1 MAQGQYKYKLD
12 VDNNR
17 ALKGLA
23 DFAKASDK
31 ATQRIEKDI
40 KKQIKANTKLDQKL
54 IRQRAELAKARA
66 EYKKYTTTKKADAE
80 AAKVAAGEMERLNKK
95 INKTTRSLQLGKQQ
109 IRLYR
114 AELDKLNTA
123 TRKQNQGRTM
133 YRRPIGPAPAQ
144 RGFGGNTGFR
154 AAVGGA
160 VRQGGGGGGLIGSA
174 VAGGV
179 AGLAAGLVTKALQA
193 VEDLAR
199 ATAQYANDAAVAAAQ
214 TQKMQIA
221 LKGVTGAGFVDALAD
236 IRQVTKDYNVPLQDA
251 TKSFTRFAA
260 SAKASGVGAE
270 DITKSF
276 RGLIAANKA
285 LGGSQEQANGILLA
299 ATQVFGKGKV
309 SAEELRG
316 QIGERLPGAVALF
329 AESMGITTA
338 MLDKRLEEGTVSVED
353 FVNFT
358 KTLLSDFDEQAKDI
372 GNSSAEAGQ
381 RLANELDELKRNI
394 GNLLMPI
401 GAEFQKIFGEIVGY
415 INQAIRA
422 LNSFLGLGTEGAIAK
437 TRRELEAAQDKFNRL
452 NEETT
457 NEDGTKKTSNDP
469 RAQNRINQRRN
480 QAMVALQDME
490 RLSAELKKLEGRG
503 SGTIEQGTL
512 VTSEDLQKNRKGG
525 GTDTAGQIQRIT
537 ATDARRA
544 AEARAREVEK
554 FDKQR
559 FKLLE
564 QLRQNDAKI
573 AEAQLNGTQRAQLGI
588 LNTYQQQNRAVA
600 NEIAL
605 LDSAVTKAEAKLKAA
620 KGQLAAAAP
629 GSVDAARAAGLVERA
644 QIGLTG
650 AQDRRSQFGESASAL
665 RADNLSMAIAQSTQG
680 FKQRAE
686 AAKTEADAL
695 RLRNRLAMEGMSE
708 TEINRQLQLAEIEK
722 ERSDQL
728 SQIGPKTENAAD
740 LIRTI
745 NEGADN
751 AREAINNLTEAQ
763 LTSADALRNYVTT
776 SMDFLTNVRE
786 RIADIAQSIEQSIS
800 QSIMGVVT
808 GTMTAAEA
816 FHNFFKSVGE
826 AFLTMAAQMIAKLII
841 INLLKSALGGL
852 FGGGKMPSGV
862 QMGDGGGTVMSGVG
876 TKFGTFGP
884 NFGIPQYANGG
895 IVTKPTTALIGEGGM
910 NEAVV
915 PLPDGRSI
923 PVDFGKNAGAVTTN
937 ITVNV
942 DQGGNTSSETDGDS
956 ANKLALAIDG
966 AVKRVIMDERRV
978 GGLLYNG
985 RR

>member
-1 MAQGQYKYKLD
+1 VAQGQYKYQLD
-12 VDNNR
+12 VENR
-17 ALKGLA
+17 KALKGLA

-31 ATQRIEKDI
+31 ATQRVEKDI
-40 KKQIKANTKLDQKL
+40 KRQIKANTKLDQKL

-95 INKTTRSLQLGKQQ
+95 INNTTRSLQLGKQQ

-144 RGFGGNTGFR
+144 RGFAGNTGFR
-154 AAVGGA
+154 ASIGSAA
-160 VRQGGGGGGLIGSA
+160 RAGGGGGGLLGAAAVGGAAGVAAA
-174 VAGGV
+174 VAGR
-179 AGLAAGLVTKALQA
+179 AIQA
-193 VEDLAR
+193 IEDLAR

-270 DITKSF
+270 DITASF

-358 KTLLSDFDEQAKDI
+358 KTLLQDFDAEAKNI
-372 GNSSAEAGQ
+372 GQSSAEAGQ

-401 GAEFQKIFGEIVGY
+401 GAAFQDVFGEIVRV
-415 INQAIRA
+415 INMAIRA
-422 LNSFLGLGTEGAIAK
+422 LNNFLGLGTEGAIAK
-437 TRRELEAAQDKFNRL
+437 TERELESARQRYIAGRRRTGDEKVDKRRKIQQSQAKADMDRL
-452 NEETT
+452 KARLRELRGTGEGNIET
-457 NEDGTKKTSNDP
+457 
-469 RAQNRINQRRN
+469 
-480 QAMVALQDME
+480 
-490 RLSAELKKLEGRG
+490 
-503 SGTIEQGTL
+503 GTL
-512 VTSEDLQKNRKGG
+512 VTGEDLINNRKGAG
-525 GTDTAGQIQRIT
+525 KDTAGQLARIA

-544 AEARAREVEK
+544 AEARARENEK

-564 QLRQNDAKI
+564 QLRRNDAKI

-588 LNTYQQQNRAVA
+588 LNTYQEQNRAVA
-600 NEIAL
+600 NEIAS
-605 LDSAVTKAEAKLKAA
+605 LDIAVDKAEAKLKAA
-620 KGQLAAAAP
+620 QGQLAAAAP

-650 AQDRRSQFGESASAL
+650 AQDRRAQFGESAGAL

-680 FKQRAE
+680 FRQRAE
-686 AAKTEADAL
+686 AAKIEADAL
-695 RLRNRLAMEGMSE
+695 RMRNRLAMEGMSE

-722 ERSDQL
+722 ERSERL
-728 SQIGPKTENAAD
+728 RQIGPDTEGAAEMM
-740 LIRTI
+740 RQI

-763 LTSADALRNYVTT
+763 LQASDALNQYIAS
-776 SMDFLTNVRE
+776 SMDYLTDVRG
-786 RIADIAQSIEQSIS
+786 RISEIAQSIEQSIS
-800 QSIMGVVT
+800 QSIMGVVQ
-808 GTMTAAEA
+808 GTMTASEA
-816 FHNFFKSVGE
+816 FANFFKSVGQS
-826 AFLTMAAQMIAKLII
+826 FMQMAAQMIAKLIV
-841 INLLKSALGGL
+841 INLLKKALGGL
-852 FGGGKMPSGV
+852 FGGGAPDTPTDSFAGVPNDVLDSVIPS
-862 QMGDGGGTVMSGVG
+862 
-876 TKFGTFGP
+876 P
-884 NFGIPQYANGG
+884 YAKGG
-895 IVTKPTTALIGEGGM
+895 IVTKPTNAMIGEGGM

-923 PVDFGKNAGAVTTN
+923 PVDLGKNSGGGVTTN

-942 DQGGNTSSETDGDS
+942 DQGGNTSTETDGDQ
-956 ANKLALAIDG
+956 ANKLANAIDG

>member
-1 MAQGQYKYKLD
+1 MAQGQYTYKLD
-12 VDNNR
+12 VENSR
-17 ALKGLA
+17 ALKKLA
-23 DFAKASDK
+23 EFAKASDK
-31 ATQRIEKDI
+31 ATQRIEKDFRSQ
-40 KKQIKANTKLDQKL
+40 KKSQQQLGQELRQLKVKYQDAQNAAKGFGVQGKNNRDHIDS
-54 IRQRAELAKARA
+54 IRRLKKEIRETRDAYAKARQ
-66 EYKKYTTTKKADAE
+66 
-80 AAKVAAGEMERLNKK
+80 AAASFNAA
-95 INKTTRSLQLGKQQ
+95 QQ
-109 IRLYR
+109 RQRR
-114 AELDKLNTA
+114 AGMSG
-123 TRKQNQGRTM
+123 QYGS
-133 YRRPIGPAPAQ
+133 PIGPAPAM
-144 RGFGGNTGFR
+144 RGFRGNTGMR
-154 AAVGGA
+154 AAIGGGVA
-160 VRQGGGGGGLIGSA
+160 SGLAGGGGAGLLGSA
-174 VAGGV
+174 MAGGV
-179 AGLAAGLVTKALQA
+179 AGIAAAVVGRAIQA

-251 TKSFTRFAA
+251 TKSFTRFSA

-358 KTLLSDFDEQAKDI
+358 KTLLEDFDKQAKDI

-381 RLANELDELKRNI
+381 RLANELDELQRNI

-401 GAEFQKIFGEIVGY
+401 GAEFQKVFGEIVGY

-422 LNSFLGLGTEGAIAK
+422 LNNFLGLGTEGAIAK
-437 TRRELEAAQDKFNRL
+437 TRRELDAAQDRFNRL

-457 NEDGTKKTSNDP
+457 NEDGTVKTSKDT
-469 RAQNRINQRRN
+469 RVQNRINQRRN
-480 QAMVALQDME
+480 QAMVALGEME
-490 RLSAELKKLEGRG
+490 RLSAELKELEGRG

-512 VTSEDLQKNRKGG
+512 VTSEDLQNNRE
-525 GTDTAGQIQRIT
+525 GTGKDTAAQIRRLT

-564 QLRQNDAKI
+564 RLRRNDAKI
-573 AEAQLNGTQRAQLGI
+573 AEAQLSGTQRAQLGI
-588 LNTYQQQNRAVA
+588 LNTYQEQNRAVA
-600 NEIAL
+600 NEIAS
-605 LDSAVTKAEAKLKAA
+605 LDSAVTKAEAKLEAA
-620 KGQLAAAAP
+620 KAQLAAAAP
-629 GSVDAARAAGLVERA
+629 GSVDAARATGLVERA
-644 QIGLTG
+644 EIGLTG
-650 AQDRRSQFGESASAL
+650 AQARLGQFKESAGAL

-680 FKQRAE
+680 FRQRAE
-686 AAKTEADAL
+686 AAQKEAEAL
-695 RLRNRLAMEGMSE
+695 RMRNRLAMEGMSDA
-708 TEINRQLQLAEIEK
+708 EINRQLQLAEIEK
-722 ERSDQL
+722 ERTDRIAQA
-728 SQIGPKTENAAD
+728 QKENLPGLND
-740 LIRTI
+740 LMAKI
-745 NEGADN
+745 NEDAAN
-751 AREAINNLTEAQ
+751 AEAAINDLTEAQ
-763 LTSADALRNYVTT
+763 LQSSDALRNYVAT
-776 SMDFLTNVRE
+776 SMEFLTNVRE
-786 RIADIAQSIEQSIS
+786 RIAEIAQSIEQSIS
-800 QSIMGVVT
+800 QSIMGVVS
-808 GTMTAAEA
+808 GTMTASEA
-816 FHNFFKSVGE
+816 FANFFKSVGQS
-826 AFLTMAAQMIAKLII
+826 FMQLAAQMIAKLIV
-841 INLLKSALGGL
+841 INLLKKALGGL
-852 FGGGKMPSGV
+852 FGGGAKDTSGLNIDGIDQYVDPSIY
-862 QMGDGGGTVMSGVG
+862 TVEPFA
-876 TKFGTFGP
+876 K
-884 NFGIPQYANGG
+884 GG
-895 IVTKPTTALIGEGGM
+895 IVTKPTNAMIGEGGM

-915 PLPDGRSI
+915 PLPNGRSI
-923 PVDFGKNAGAVTTN
+923 PVDLGKNAGGGVTTN

-942 DQGGNTSSETDGDS
+942 DQGGNTSTETDGDQ
-956 ANKLALAIDG
+956 ANKLANAIDG

>member
-1 MAQGQYKYKLD
+1 VAQGQYTYRLD
-12 VDNNR
+12 VENAA
-17 ALKGLA
+17 ALRKLA
-23 DFAKASDK
+23 QFAKASDK

-40 KKQIKANTKLDQKL
+40 RSQKKTQQELGRELLNLKRKYAEAQNAAKNYGGTARTYNKSQVESLRKLKQS
-54 IRQRAELAKARA
+54 IRETRDEYAKARQSVQRFN
-66 EYKKYTTTKKADAE
+66 
-80 AAKVAAGEMERLNKK
+80 AA
-95 INKTTRSLQLGKQQ
+95 Q
-109 IRLYR
+109 
-114 AELDKLNTA
+114 
-123 TRKQNQGRTM
+123 QNQ
-133 YRRPIGPAPAQ
+133 RRAGMSGQYGGPIGPAPAM
-144 RGFGGNTGFR
+144 RGFRGNTGTR
-154 AAVGGA
+154 AAIGGGFA
-160 VRQGGGGGGLIGSA
+160 SGLAGGGGAGLMGSA

-179 AGLAAGLVTKALQA
+179 AGVAAAVAGRAIQA

-270 DITKSF
+270 DITASF

-338 MLDKRLEEGTVSVED
+338 ELDKRLEQGTVSVED

-358 KTLLSDFDEQAKDI
+358 KTLLQDFDAEAQKI
-372 GNSSAEAGQ
+372 GQSSAEAGQ

-401 GAEFQKIFGEIVGY
+401 GAAFQDVFGEIIKV
-415 INQAIRA
+415 INGAIRA
-422 LNSFLGLGTEGAIAK
+422 LNNFLGLGTEGAIAK
-437 TRRELEAAQDKFNRL
+437 TERELEDARQRYIANRGGGEGKGAFRRRTAASQAKGDIARL
-452 NEETT
+452 T
-457 NEDGTKKTSNDP
+457 
-469 RAQNRINQRRN
+469 
-480 QAMVALQDME
+480 E
-490 RLSAELKKLEGRG
+490 RLRELRGTGEGN
-503 SGTIEQGTL
+503 IETGTL
-512 VTSEDLQKNRKGG
+512 VTGEDLINNRKGKG
-525 GTDTAGQIQRIT
+525 KDTAGQIARIA

-544 AEARAREVEK
+544 AEARARENEK

-564 QLRQNDAKI
+564 QLRRNDAKI

-588 LNTYQQQNRAVA
+588 LNTYQEQNRAVA
-600 NEIAL
+600 NEIAS
-605 LDSAVTKAEAKLKAA
+605 LDIAVNKAEAKLKAA
-620 KGQLAAAAP
+620 QGQLAAAAP

-650 AQDRRSQFGESASAL
+650 AQDRRAQFGESAGAL

-680 FKQRAE
+680 FRQRAE
-686 AAKTEADAL
+686 AAQKEAEAL
-695 RLRNRLAMEGMSE
+695 RMRNRLAMEGMSDA
-708 TEINRQLQLAEIEK
+708 EINRQIQLAEIEK
-722 ERSDQL
+722 ERTDRIAQA
-728 SQIGPKTENAAD
+728 QKENLPGLNALMAK
-740 LIRTI
+740 I
-745 NEGADN
+745 NEDA
-751 AREAINNLTEAQ
+751 ASAEAAINDLTEAQ
-763 LTSADALRNYVTT
+763 LQSSDALRNYVAT
-776 SMDFLTNVRE
+776 SMEFLTNVRE
-786 RIADIAQSIEQSIS
+786 RIAEIAQSIEQSIS
-800 QSIMGVVT
+800 QSIMGVVS
-808 GTMTAAEA
+808 GTMTASEA
-816 FHNFFKSVGE
+816 FANFFKSVGQSFME
-826 AFLTMAAQMIAKLII
+826 LAAQMIAKLIV
-841 INLLKSALGGL
+841 INLLKKALGGL
-852 FGGGKMPSGV
+852 FGGGAKDTSGLNIDGIDQYVDPSIY
-862 QMGDGGGTVMSGVG
+862 TVEPFA
-876 TKFGTFGP
+876 K
-884 NFGIPQYANGG
+884 GG
-895 IVTKPTTALIGEGGM
+895 IVTKPTNAMIGEGGM

-915 PLPDGRSI
+915 PLPNGRSI
-923 PVDFGKNAGAVTTN
+923 PVDLGKNAGGGVTTN

-942 DQGGNTSSETDGDS
+942 DQGGNTSTETDGDQ
-956 ANKLALAIDG
+956 ANKLANAIDG

>member
-1 MAQGQYKYKLD
+1 MAQGQYTYRLD
-12 VDNNR
+12 VENAA
-17 ALKGLA
+17 ALRKLA
-23 DFAKASDK
+23 QFAKASDK

-40 KKQIKANTKLDQKL
+40 RSQKKTQQELGRELLNLKRKYAEAQNAAKNYGGTARTYNKSQVESLRKLKES
-54 IRQRAELAKARA
+54 IRETRDEYAKARQSVQRFN
-66 EYKKYTTTKKADAE
+66 
-80 AAKVAAGEMERLNKK
+80 AA
-95 INKTTRSLQLGKQQ
+95 Q
-109 IRLYR
+109 
-114 AELDKLNTA
+114 
-123 TRKQNQGRTM
+123 QNQRRAGM
-133 YRRPIGPAPAQ
+133 SGQYGRPIGPAAPM
-144 RGFGGNTGFR
+144 RGFRGNTGMR
-154 AAVGGA
+154 AAIGGGFASGLAGGA
-160 VRQGGGGGGLIGSA
+160 GGGLMGSA

-179 AGLAAGLVTKALQA
+179 AGVAAAVAGRAIQA
-193 VEDLAR
+193 IEDLAR

-270 DITKSF
+270 DITASF

-338 MLDKRLEEGTVSVED
+338 ELDKRLEQGTVSVED

-358 KTLLSDFDEQAKDI
+358 KTLLQDFDAEAQKI
-372 GNSSAEAGQ
+372 GQSSAEAGQ

-401 GAEFQKIFGEIVGY
+401 GAAFQDVFGEIIRV
-415 INQAIRA
+415 INGAIRA
-422 LNSFLGLGTEGAIAK
+422 LNNFLGLGTEGAIAK
-437 TRRELEAAQDKFNRL
+437 TERELEDARQRYIAGRRRTGDEKVDKRRRTQQSQAKADMDRL
-452 NEETT
+452 KARLRELRGTGEGNIET
-457 NEDGTKKTSNDP
+457 
-469 RAQNRINQRRN
+469 
-480 QAMVALQDME
+480 
-490 RLSAELKKLEGRG
+490 
-503 SGTIEQGTL
+503 GTL
-512 VTSEDLQKNRKGG
+512 VTSQDLINNRKGAG
-525 GTDTAGQIQRIT
+525 KDTAAQLARIG

-544 AEARAREVEK
+544 AEARARENEK

-564 QLRQNDAKI
+564 QLRRNDAKI
-573 AEAQLNGTQRAQLGI
+573 AEAQLSGTQRAQLGI
-588 LNTYQQQNRAVA
+588 LNTYQEQNRAVA
-600 NEIAL
+600 NEIAS
-605 LDSAVTKAEAKLKAA
+605 LDIAVDKAEAKLKAA
-620 KGQLAAAAP
+620 QDQLAAAAP

-650 AQDRRSQFGESASAL
+650 AQDRRAQFGESAGDL
-665 RADNLSMAIAQSTQG
+665 RGDNLSMAIAQSTQG
-680 FKQRAE
+680 FRDRAE
-686 AAKTEADAL
+686 AAKTEASAL
-695 RLRNRLAMEGMSE
+695 RMRNRLAMEGLSDE
-708 TEINRQLQLAEIEK
+708 EINRQVQLAEIEK
-722 ERSDQL
+722 ERTDRIAQAQKENLPGLNQL
-728 SQIGPKTENAAD
+728 MAQ
-740 LIRTI
+740 I
-745 NEGADN
+745 NEDAAN
-751 AREAINNLTEAQ
+751 AEAAINDLTQAQ
-763 LTSADALRNYVTT
+763 LDSSDALRNYVAT
-776 SMDFLTNVRE
+776 SMEFLTNVRE
-786 RIADIAQSIEQSIS
+786 RIAEIASSIEQSIS
-800 QSIMGVVT
+800 QSIMGVVN

-816 FHNFFKSVGE
+816 FHNFFKSVGQ
-826 AFLTMAAQMIAKLII
+826 AFLQMAAQMIAKLII
-841 INLLKSALGGL
+841 INLLKTALGSM
-852 FGGGKMPSGV
+852 FGGGPMPSGV
-862 QMGDGGGTVMSGVG
+862 QMGDGGGTVMSGLG
-876 TKFGTFGP
+876 TKFGTLGP
-884 NFGIPQYANGG
+884 NFGIPQLATGG

-915 PLPDGRSI
+915 PLPNGRSI
-923 PVDFGKNAGAVTTN
+923 PVDFGKNAGGGVTTN

-942 DQGGNTSSETDGDS
+942 DQGGNATTETDADGAS
-956 ANKLALAIDG
+956 KLANAIDG

>member
-1 MAQGQYKYKLD
+1 MAQGQYKYQLD
-12 VDNNR
+12 VENR
-17 ALKGLA
+17 KALKGLA

-31 ATQRIEKDI
+31 ATQRVEKDI
-40 KKQIKANTKLDQKL
+40 KRQIKANTKLDQKL

-95 INKTTRSLQLGKQQ
+95 INNTTRSLQLGKQQ

-144 RGFGGNTGFR
+144 RGFAGNTGFR
-154 AAVGGA
+154 ASIGSAA
-160 VRQGGGGGGLIGSA
+160 RAGGGGGGLLGAAAIGGAAGVAAA
-174 VAGGV
+174 VAGR
-179 AGLAAGLVTKALQA
+179 AIQA
-193 VEDLAR
+193 IEDLAR

-270 DITKSF
+270 DITASF

-338 MLDKRLEEGTVSVED
+338 ELDKRLEQGTVSVED

-358 KTLLSDFDEQAKDI
+358 KTLLQDFDAEAQKI
-372 GNSSAEAGQ
+372 GQSSAEAGQ

-401 GAEFQKIFGEIVGY
+401 GAAFQDVFGEIIKV
-415 INQAIRA
+415 INGAIRA
-422 LNSFLGLGTEGAIAK
+422 LNNFLGLGTEGAIAK
-437 TRRELEAAQDKFNRL
+437 TERELEDARQRYIANRGGGDDKGSFRRRTAASQAKGDIARL
-452 NEETT
+452 TARLRELRGTGEGNIET
-457 NEDGTKKTSNDP
+457 
-469 RAQNRINQRRN
+469 
-480 QAMVALQDME
+480 
-490 RLSAELKKLEGRG
+490 
-503 SGTIEQGTL
+503 GTL
-512 VTSEDLQKNRKGG
+512 VTSQDLINNRKGAG
-525 GTDTAGQIQRIT
+525 KDTAAQLARIA

-544 AEARAREVEK
+544 AEARARENEK
-554 FDKQR
+554 YDKQR

-564 QLRQNDAKI
+564 QLRRNDAKI
-573 AEAQLNGTQRAQLGI
+573 AEAQLSGTQRAQLGI
-588 LNTYQQQNRAVA
+588 LNTYQEQNRAVA
-600 NEIAL
+600 NEIAS
-605 LDSAVTKAEAKLKAA
+605 LDIAVNKAEAKLKAA
-620 KGQLAAAAP
+620 QGQLAAAAP

-650 AQDRRSQFGESASAL
+650 AQERRAQFGESAGDL

-680 FKQRAE
+680 FRDRAE

-695 RLRNRLAMEGMSE
+695 RMRNRLAMEGMSE

-722 ERSDQL
+722 ERSERL
-728 SQIGPKTENAAD
+728 RQIGPDTEGAAEMM
-740 LIRTI
+740 RQI

-763 LTSADALRNYVTT
+763 LQASDALNQYIAS
-776 SMDFLTNVRE
+776 SMDYLTDVRG
-786 RIADIAQSIEQSIS
+786 RISEIAQSIEQSIS
-800 QSIMGVVT
+800 QSIMGVVQ
-808 GTMTAAEA
+808 GTMTASEA
-816 FHNFFKSVGE
+816 FANFFKSVGQS
-826 AFLTMAAQMIAKLII
+826 FMQMAAQMIAKLIV
-841 INLLKSALGGL
+841 INLLKKALGGL
-852 FGGGKMPSGV
+852 FGGGAPDTPTDTFAGVPNDVLDSVIPS
-862 QMGDGGGTVMSGVG
+862 
-876 TKFGTFGP
+876 P
-884 NFGIPQYANGG
+884 YAKGG
-895 IVTKPTTALIGEGGM
+895 IVTKPTNAMIGEGGM

-923 PVDFGKNAGAVTTN
+923 PVDLGKNSGGGVTTN

-942 DQGGNTSSETDGDS
+942 DQGGNTSTETDGDQ
-956 ANKLALAIDG
+956 ANKLANAIDG

>member
-1 MAQGQYKYKLD
+1 MAQGQYKYQLD
-12 VDNNR
+12 VENR
-17 ALKGLA
+17 KALKGLA

-31 ATQRIEKDI
+31 ATQRVEKDI
-40 KKQIKANTKLDQKL
+40 KRQIKANTKLDQKL

-95 INKTTRSLQLGKQQ
+95 INNTTRSLQLGKQQ

-144 RGFGGNTGFR
+144 RGFAGNTGFR
-154 AAVGGA
+154 ASIGSAA
-160 VRQGGGGGGLIGSA
+160 RAGGGGGGLLGAAAVGGAAGVAAA
-174 VAGGV
+174 VAGR
-179 AGLAAGLVTKALQA
+179 AIQA
-193 VEDLAR
+193 IEDLAR

-270 DITKSF
+270 DITASF

-338 MLDKRLEEGTVSVED
+338 ELDKRLEQGTVSVED

-358 KTLLSDFDEQAKDI
+358 KTLLQDFDAEAKNI
-372 GNSSAEAGQ
+372 GQSSAEAGQ

-401 GAEFQKIFGEIVGY
+401 GAAFQNVFGEIVRV
-415 INQAIRA
+415 INGAIRA
-422 LNSFLGLGTEGAIAK
+422 LNNFLGLGTEGAIAK
-437 TRRELEAAQDKFNRL
+437 TERELEDARQRYIAGRRRTGDEKVDKRRKTQQSQAKADMDRL
-452 NEETT
+452 TARLRELRGTGEGNIET
-457 NEDGTKKTSNDP
+457 
-469 RAQNRINQRRN
+469 
-480 QAMVALQDME
+480 
-490 RLSAELKKLEGRG
+490 
-503 SGTIEQGTL
+503 GTL
-512 VTSEDLQKNRKGG
+512 VTSQDLINNRKGAG
-525 GTDTAGQIQRIT
+525 KDTAAQLARIA

-544 AEARAREVEK
+544 AEARARENEK

-564 QLRQNDAKI
+564 QLRRNDAKI

-588 LNTYQQQNRAVA
+588 LNTYQEQNRAVA
-600 NEIAL
+600 NEIAS
-605 LDSAVTKAEAKLKAA
+605 LDIAVNKAEAKLKAA
-620 KGQLAAAAP
+620 QGQLAAAAP

-650 AQDRRSQFGESASAL
+650 AQDRRAQFGESAGAL

-680 FKQRAE
+680 FRQRAE
-686 AAKTEADAL
+686 AAQKEAEAL
-695 RLRNRLAMEGMSE
+695 RMRNRLAMEGMSDA
-708 TEINRQLQLAEIEK
+708 EINRQLQLAEIEK
-722 ERSDQL
+722 ERTDRIAQA
-728 SQIGPKTENAAD
+728 QKENLPGLND
-740 LIRTI
+740 LMAQI
-745 NEGADN
+745 NEDA
-751 AREAINNLTEAQ
+751 ASAEAAINDLTEAQ
-763 LTSADALRNYVTT
+763 LQSSDALRNYVAT
-776 SMDFLTNVRE
+776 SMEFLTNVRE
-786 RIADIAQSIEQSIS
+786 RIAEIAQSIEQSIS
-800 QSIMGVVT
+800 QSIMGVVS
-808 GTMTAAEA
+808 GTMTASEA
-816 FHNFFKSVGE
+816 FANFFKSVGQS
-826 AFLTMAAQMIAKLII
+826 FMQLAAQMIAKLIV
-841 INLLKSALGGL
+841 INLLKKALGGL
-852 FGGGKMPSGV
+852 FGGGAKDTSGLNIDGIDQYVDPSIY
-862 QMGDGGGTVMSGVG
+862 TVEPFA
-876 TKFGTFGP
+876 K
-884 NFGIPQYANGG
+884 GG
-895 IVTKPTTALIGEGGM
+895 IVTKPTNAMIGEGGM

-915 PLPDGRSI
+915 PLPNGRSI
-923 PVDFGKNAGAVTTN
+923 PVDLGKNAGGGVTTN

-942 DQGGNTSSETDGDS
+942 DQGGNTSTETDGDQ
-956 ANKLALAIDG
+956 ANKLANAIDG

>member
-1 MAQGQYKYKLD
+1 MAQGQYTYRLD
-12 VDNNR
+12 VENAA
-17 ALKGLA
+17 ALRKLA
-23 DFAKASDK
+23 QFAKASDK

-40 KKQIKANTKLDQKL
+40 RSQKKTQQELGRELLNLKRKYAEAQNAAKNYGGTARTYNKSQVESLRKLKES
-54 IRQRAELAKARA
+54 IRETRDEYAKARQSVQRFN
-66 EYKKYTTTKKADAE
+66 
-80 AAKVAAGEMERLNKK
+80 AA
-95 INKTTRSLQLGKQQ
+95 Q
-109 IRLYR
+109 
-114 AELDKLNTA
+114 
-123 TRKQNQGRTM
+123 QNQRRAGM
-133 YRRPIGPAPAQ
+133 PGQYGRPIGPAAPM
-144 RGFGGNTGFR
+144 RGFRGNTGMR
-154 AAVGGA
+154 AAIGGGFA
-160 VRQGGGGGGLIGSA
+160 SGLAGGGGAGLMGSA

-179 AGLAAGLVTKALQA
+179 AGVAAAVAGRAIQA

-338 MLDKRLEEGTVSVED
+338 ELDKRLEQGTVSVED

-358 KTLLSDFDEQAKDI
+358 KTLLQDFDAEAQKI
-372 GNSSAEAGQ
+372 GQSSTEAGQ

-401 GAEFQKIFGEIVGY
+401 GAAFQDVFGEIIKV
-415 INQAIRA
+415 INGAIRA
-422 LNSFLGLGTEGAIAK
+422 LNNFLGLGTEGAIAK
-437 TRRELEAAQDKFNRL
+437 TERELEDARQRYIANRGGGDDKGSFRRRTAASQAKGDIARL
-452 NEETT
+452 TARLRELRGTGEGNIET
-457 NEDGTKKTSNDP
+457 
-469 RAQNRINQRRN
+469 
-480 QAMVALQDME
+480 
-490 RLSAELKKLEGRG
+490 
-503 SGTIEQGTL
+503 GTL
-512 VTSEDLQKNRKGG
+512 VTSEDLINNRKGKG
-525 GTDTAGQIQRIT
+525 ADIEGQINRINT
-537 ATDARRA
+537 TNIRRA
-544 AEARAREVEK
+544 AEARARENEK

-564 QLRQNDAKI
+564 QLRRNDAKI

-588 LNTYQQQNRAVA
+588 LNTYQEQNRAVA
-600 NEIAL
+600 NEIAS
-605 LDSAVTKAEAKLKAA
+605 LDIAVDKAEAKLKAA
-620 KGQLAAAAP
+620 QGQLAAAAP

-650 AQDRRSQFGESASAL
+650 AQDRRTQFGESAGDL
-665 RADNLSMAIAQSTQG
+665 RADNLSMAIAQSTEG
-680 FKQRAE
+680 FRQRAE
-686 AAKTEADAL
+686 AAQKEAEAL
-695 RLRNRLAMEGMSE
+695 RMRNRLAMEGMSDA
-708 TEINRQLQLAEIEK
+708 EINRQLQLAEIEK
-722 ERSDQL
+722 ERTDRIAQA
-728 SQIGPKTENAAD
+728 QKENLPGLND
-740 LIRTI
+740 LMAKI
-745 NEGADN
+745 NEDA
-751 AREAINNLTEAQ
+751 ASAEAAINDLTEAQ
-763 LTSADALRNYVTT
+763 LQSSDALRNYVAT
-776 SMDFLTNVRE
+776 SMEFLTNVRE
-786 RIADIAQSIEQSIS
+786 RIAEIAQSIEQSIS
-800 QSIMGVVT
+800 QSIMGVVS
-808 GTMTAAEA
+808 GTMTASEA
-816 FHNFFKSVGE
+816 FANFFKSVGQS
-826 AFLTMAAQMIAKLII
+826 FMQLAAQMIAKLIV
-841 INLLKSALGGL
+841 INLLKKALGGL
-852 FGGGKMPSGV
+852 FGGGAKDTSSLNIDGIDQYVDPSIY
-862 QMGDGGGTVMSGVG
+862 TVEPFA
-876 TKFGTFGP
+876 K
-884 NFGIPQYANGG
+884 GG
-895 IVTKPTTALIGEGGM
+895 IVTKPTNAMIGEGGM

-915 PLPDGRSI
+915 PLPNGRSI
-923 PVDFGKNAGAVTTN
+923 PVDLGKNAGGGVTTN

-942 DQGGNTSSETDGDS
+942 DQGGNTSTETDGDQ
-956 ANKLALAIDG
+956 ANKLANAIDG

>member
-66 EYKKYTTTKKADAE
+66 AYKKYTTTKKADAE
-80 AAKVAAGEMERLNKK
+80 AARVAAGEMERLNKK
-95 INKTTRSLQLGKQQ
+95 INNTTRSLQLGKQQ

-114 AELDKLNTA
+114 SELDKLNTA

-338 MLDKRLEEGTVSVED
+338 ELDKRLEQGTVSVED

-358 KTLLSDFDEQAKDI
+358 KTLLQDFDAEAQKI
-372 GNSSAEAGQ
+372 GRSPAEAGQ

-401 GAEFQKIFGEIVGY
+401 GAAFQDVFGEIVRV
-415 INQAIRA
+415 INGAIRA
-422 LNSFLGLGTEGAIAK
+422 LNNFLGLGTEGAIAK
-437 TRRELEAAQDKFNRL
+437 TERQLEDARQRYIRNRGGGEGKGGFRRTTARSQAKADIERLTKKL
-452 NEETT
+452 NELKGTGEGNIET
-457 NEDGTKKTSNDP
+457 
-469 RAQNRINQRRN
+469 
-480 QAMVALQDME
+480 
-490 RLSAELKKLEGRG
+490 
-503 SGTIEQGTL
+503 GTL
-512 VTSEDLQKNRKGG
+512 VTGQDLINNRKGS
-525 GTDTAGQIQRIT
+525 GTDIAGQINRINT
-537 ATDARRA
+537 TNIRRA
-544 AEARAREVEK
+544 AEARAREGEK

-564 QLRQNDAKI
+564 KLRQNDAKI
-573 AEAQLNGTQRAQLGI
+573 AEAQLSGQQRAQLGI
-588 LNTYQQQNRAVA
+588 LNTYQQQNAAVA

-605 LDSAVTKAEAKLKAA
+605 LDSAVTKAEAKLEAA
-620 KGQLAAAAP
+620 KAQLAAAAP
-629 GSVDAARAAGLVERA
+629 GSVDAARATGLVERA
-644 QIGLTG
+644 EIGLTG
-650 AQDRRSQFGESASAL
+650 AQARLGQFKESAGAL

-680 FKQRAE
+680 FRQRAE
-686 AAKTEADAL
+686 AAQKEAEAL
-695 RLRNRLAMEGMSE
+695 RMRNRLAMEGMSDA
-708 TEINRQLQLAEIEK
+708 EINRQLQLAEIEK
-722 ERSDQL
+722 ERTDRIAQA
-728 SQIGPKTENAAD
+728 QKENLPGLND
-740 LIRTI
+740 LMAKI
-745 NEGADN
+745 NEDAAN
-751 AREAINNLTEAQ
+751 AEAAINDLTEAQ
-763 LTSADALRNYVTT
+763 LQSSDALRNYVAT
-776 SMDFLTNVRE
+776 SMEFLTNVRE
-786 RIADIAQSIEQSIS
+786 RIAEIAQSIEQSIS
-800 QSIMGVVT
+800 QSIMGVVS
-808 GTMTAAEA
+808 GTMTASEA
-816 FHNFFKSVGE
+816 FANFFKSVGQS
-826 AFLTMAAQMIAKLII
+826 FMQLAAQMIAKLIV
-841 INLLKSALGGL
+841 INLLKKALGGL
-852 FGGGKMPSGV
+852 FGGGAKDTSGLNIDGIDQYVDPSIY
-862 QMGDGGGTVMSGVG
+862 TVEPFA
-876 TKFGTFGP
+876 K
-884 NFGIPQYANGG
+884 GG
-895 IVTKPTTALIGEGGM
+895 IVTKPTNAMIGEGGM

-915 PLPDGRSI
+915 PLPNGRSI
-923 PVDFGKNAGAVTTN
+923 PVDLGKNAGGGVTTN

-942 DQGGNTSSETDGDS
+942 DQGGNTSTETDGDQ
-956 ANKLALAIDG
+956 ANKLANAIDG

>member
-1 MAQGQYKYKLD
+1 MAQGQYKYQLD
-12 VDNNR
+12 VENR
-17 ALKGLA
+17 KALKGLA

-31 ATQRIEKDI
+31 ATQRVEKDI
-40 KKQIKANTKLDQKL
+40 KRQIKANTKLDQKL

-80 AAKVAAGEMERLNKK
+80 AARVAAGEMERLNKK
-95 INKTTRSLQLGKQQ
+95 INNTTRSLQLGKQQ

-144 RGFGGNTGFR
+144 RGFAGNTGFR
-154 AAVGGA
+154 ASIGSAA
-160 VRQGGGGGGLIGSA
+160 RAGGGGGGLLGAAAVGGAAGVAAA
-174 VAGGV
+174 VAGR
-179 AGLAAGLVTKALQA
+179 AIQA
-193 VEDLAR
+193 IEDLAR

-270 DITKSF
+270 DITASF

-358 KTLLSDFDEQAKDI
+358 KTLLQDFDAEAKNI
-372 GNSSAEAGQ
+372 GQSSAEAGQ

-401 GAEFQKIFGEIVGY
+401 GAAFQTVFGEIVRV
-415 INQAIRA
+415 INGAIRA
-422 LNSFLGLGTEGAIAK
+422 LNNFLGLGTEGAIAK
-437 TRRELEAAQDKFNRL
+437 TERELEDARQRYIAGRRRTGDEKVDKRR
-452 NEETT
+452 
-457 NEDGTKKTSNDP
+457 KTQQS
-469 RAQNRINQRRN
+469 
-480 QAMVALQDME
+480 QAKADMD
-490 RLSAELKKLEGRG
+490 RLSARLRELRGTGEGN
-503 SGTIEQGTL
+503 IETGTL
-512 VTSEDLQKNRKGG
+512 VTGQDLINNRKGS
-525 GTDTAGQIQRIT
+525 GTDIAGQINRIDT
-537 ATDARRA
+537 TNIRRA
-544 AEARAREVEK
+544 AEARARENEK

-564 QLRQNDAKI
+564 QLRRNDAKI

-588 LNTYQQQNRAVA
+588 LNTYQEQNRAVA
-600 NEIAL
+600 NEIAS
-605 LDSAVTKAEAKLKAA
+605 LDIAVNKAEAKLKAA
-620 KGQLAAAAP
+620 QGQLAAAAP

-650 AQDRRSQFGESASAL
+650 AQDRRAQFGDSAGAL

-680 FKQRAE
+680 FRQRAE
-686 AAKTEADAL
+686 AAQKEAEAL
-695 RLRNRLAMEGMSE
+695 RMRNRLAMEGMSDA
-708 TEINRQLQLAEIEK
+708 EINRQLQLAEIEK
-722 ERSDQL
+722 ERTDRIAQA
-728 SQIGPKTENAAD
+728 QKENLPGLND
-740 LIRTI
+740 LMAQI
-745 NEGADN
+745 NEDA
-751 AREAINNLTEAQ
+751 ASAEAAINDLTEAQ
-763 LTSADALRNYVTT
+763 LQSSDALRNYVAT
-776 SMDFLTNVRE
+776 SMEFLTNVRE
-786 RIADIAQSIEQSIS
+786 RIAEIAQSIEQSIS
-800 QSIMGVVT
+800 QSIMGVVS
-808 GTMTAAEA
+808 GTMTASEA
-816 FHNFFKSVGE
+816 FANFFKSVGQS
-826 AFLTMAAQMIAKLII
+826 FMQLAAQMIAKLIV
-841 INLLKSALGGL
+841 INLLKKALGGL
-852 FGGGKMPSGV
+852 FGGGAKDTSGLNIDGIDQYVDPSIY
-862 QMGDGGGTVMSGVG
+862 TVEPFA
-876 TKFGTFGP
+876 K
-884 NFGIPQYANGG
+884 GG
-895 IVTKPTTALIGEGGM
+895 IVTKPTNAMIGEGGM

-915 PLPDGRSI
+915 PLPNGRSI
-923 PVDFGKNAGAVTTN
+923 PVDLGKNAGGGVTTN

-942 DQGGNTSSETDGDS
+942 DQGGNTSTETDGDQ
-956 ANKLALAIDG
+956 ANKLANAIDG

>member
-1 MAQGQYKYKLD
+1 MAQGQYTYRLD
-12 VDNNR
+12 VENAA
-17 ALKGLA
+17 ALRKLA
-23 DFAKASDK
+23 QFAKASDK
-31 ATQRIEKDI
+31 ATQRIEKDVRSQKKSQQELGRQLRDLKLKYKDAQNAAVKFGKHDDNRAHIEGLRRI
-40 KKQIKANTKLDQKL
+40 KRQIKET
-54 IRQRAELAKARA
+54 REEYAKARQSVQRFN
-66 EYKKYTTTKKADAE
+66 
-80 AAKVAAGEMERLNKK
+80 AAQRNQRLAGMPG
-95 INKTTRSLQLGKQQ
+95 QYG
-109 IRLYR
+109 
-114 AELDKLNTA
+114 
-123 TRKQNQGRTM
+123 
-133 YRRPIGPAPAQ
+133 RPIGPAAPM
-144 RGFGGNTGFR
+144 RGFRGNTGMR
-154 AAVGGA
+154 AAIGGGFA
-160 VRQGGGGGGLIGSA
+160 SGLAGGGGGGLMGSA

-179 AGLAAGLVTKALQA
+179 AGVAAAVAGRAIQA
-193 VEDLAR
+193 IEDLAR

-270 DITKSF
+270 DITASF

-358 KTLLSDFDEQAKDI
+358 KTLLLDFDAEAKNI
-372 GNSSAEAGQ
+372 GQSSAEAGQ

-401 GAEFQKIFGEIVGY
+401 GAVFQDVFGEIIKV
-415 INQAIRA
+415 INGAIRA
-422 LNSFLGLGTEGAIAK
+422 LNNFLGLGTEGAIAK
-437 TRRELEAAQDKFNRL
+437 TERELEDARQRYIANRGGG
-452 NEETT
+452 EGKGAFRRTT
-457 NEDGTKKTSNDP
+457 ARS
-469 RAQNRINQRRN
+469 
-480 QAMVALQDME
+480 QALADME
-490 RLSAELKKLEGRG
+490 RLNKKLNELRGTGEGN
-503 SGTIEQGTL
+503 IEQGTL
-512 VTSEDLQKNRKGG
+512 VTGQDLINNRKGAG
-525 GTDTAGQIQRIT
+525 KDTAGQLARIA

-544 AEARAREVEK
+544 AEARARENEK

-564 QLRQNDAKI
+564 QLRRNDAKI
-573 AEAQLNGTQRAQLGI
+573 AEAQLSGTQRAQLGI
-588 LNTYQQQNRAVA
+588 LNTYQEQNRAVA
-600 NEIAL
+600 NEIAS
-605 LDSAVTKAEAKLKAA
+605 LDIAVDKAEAKLKAA
-620 KGQLAAAAP
+620 QGQLAAAAP

-650 AQDRRSQFGESASAL
+650 AQDRRAQFGESAGDL
-665 RADNLSMAIAQSTQG
+665 RSDNLSMAIAQSTQG
-680 FKQRAE
+680 FRDRAE
-686 AAKTEADAL
+686 AAKTEASAL
-695 RLRNRLAMEGMSE
+695 RMRNRLAMEGLSDE
-708 TEINRQLQLAEIEK
+708 EINRQLQLAEIEK
-722 ERSDQL
+722 ERADAL
-728 SQIGPKTENAAD
+728 SQIKPNMEGAGD
-740 LIRTI
+740 LIQSI
-745 NEGADN
+745 NDKADI
-751 AREAINNLTEAQ
+751 AREAVNELTNAQ
-763 LTSADALRNYVTT
+763 IQASDALNQYIST
-776 SMDFLTNVRE
+776 SMDYLTNVRE
-786 RIADIAQSIEQSIS
+786 RIAEIASSIEQSIS
-800 QSIMGVVT
+800 QSIMGVVN

-816 FHNFFKSVGE
+816 FHNFFKSVGQ
-826 AFLTMAAQMIAKLII
+826 AFLQMAAQMIAKLII
-841 INLLKSALGGL
+841 INLLKTALGSM
-852 FGGGKMPSGV
+852 FGGGPMPSGV
-862 QMGDGGGTVMSGVG
+862 QMGDGGGTVMSGLG
-876 TKFGTFGP
+876 TKFGTLGP
-884 NFGIPQYANGG
+884 NFGIPQLATGG

-915 PLPDGRSI
+915 PLPNGRSI
-923 PVDFGKNAGAVTTN
+923 PVDFGKNAGGGVTTN

-942 DQGGNTSSETDGDS
+942 DQGGNATTETDADGAS
-956 ANKLALAIDG
+956 KLANAIDG

>member
-1 MAQGQYKYKLD
+1 VAQGQYTYKLD
-12 VDNNR
+12 VENSR
-17 ALKGLA
+17 ALKKLA
-23 DFAKASDK
+23 EFAKASDK
-31 ATQRIEKDI
+31 ATQRIEKDFRSQ
-40 KKQIKANTKLDQKL
+40 KKSQQQLGQELRQLKVKYQDAQNAAKGFGVQGKNNRDHIDS
-54 IRQRAELAKARA
+54 IRRLKKEIRETRDAYAKARQ
-66 EYKKYTTTKKADAE
+66 
-80 AAKVAAGEMERLNKK
+80 AAASFNAA
-95 INKTTRSLQLGKQQ
+95 QQ
-109 IRLYR
+109 RQRR
-114 AELDKLNTA
+114 AGMSG
-123 TRKQNQGRTM
+123 QYGS
-133 YRRPIGPAPAQ
+133 PIGPAPAM
-144 RGFGGNTGFR
+144 RGFRGNTGMR
-154 AAVGGA
+154 AAIGGGVA
-160 VRQGGGGGGLIGSA
+160 SGLAGGGGAGLLGSA
-174 VAGGV
+174 MAGGV
-179 AGLAAGLVTKALQA
+179 AGIAAAVVGRALQA

-338 MLDKRLEEGTVSVED
+338 ELDKRLEQGTVSVED

-358 KTLLSDFDEQAKDI
+358 KTLLQDFDAEAQKI
-372 GNSSAEAGQ
+372 GRSPAEAGQ

-401 GAEFQKIFGEIVGY
+401 GAAFQDVFGEIVRV
-415 INQAIRA
+415 INGAIRA
-422 LNSFLGLGTEGAIAK
+422 LNNFLGLGTEGAIAK
-437 TRRELEAAQDKFNRL
+437 TERQLEDARQRYIRNRGGGEGKGGFRRTTARSQAKADIERLTKKL
-452 NEETT
+452 NELKGTGEGNIET
-457 NEDGTKKTSNDP
+457 
-469 RAQNRINQRRN
+469 
-480 QAMVALQDME
+480 
-490 RLSAELKKLEGRG
+490 
-503 SGTIEQGTL
+503 GTL
-512 VTSEDLQKNRKGG
+512 VTGQDLINNRKGS
-525 GTDTAGQIQRIT
+525 GTDIAGQINRINT
-537 ATDARRA
+537 TNIRRA
-544 AEARAREVEK
+544 AEARAREGEK

-564 QLRQNDAKI
+564 KLRQNDAKI
-573 AEAQLNGTQRAQLGI
+573 AEAQLSGQQRAQLGI

-620 KGQLAAAAP
+620 QGQLAAAAP

-650 AQDRRSQFGESASAL
+650 AQDRRSQFGESAGAL
-665 RADNLSMAIAQSTQG
+665 RADNLSMAITQSTQG

-722 ERSDQL
+722 ERSDRL
-728 SQIGPKTENAAD
+728 SQIGPDTEGAAE
-740 LIRTI
+740 LMRQI

-751 AREAINNLTEAQ
+751 ARGAINNLTEAQ
-763 LTSADALRNYVTT
+763 LTSADALRNYVTN
-776 SMDFLTNVRE
+776 SMDFLSNVRE

-800 QSIMGVVT
+800 QSIMGVVS

-816 FHNFFKSVGE
+816 FQNFFKQVGQ
-826 AFLTMAAQMIAKLII
+826 AFLQMAAQMIAKLII

-852 FGGGKMPSGV
+852 FGGGRMPSGV

-884 NFGIPQYANGG
+884 NFGIPQPMATGG
-895 IVTKPTTALIGEGGM
+895 VVTKPTTALIGEGGM

-915 PLPDGRSI
+915 PLPNGRSI

>member
-1 MAQGQYKYKLD
+1 MAQGQYKYQLD
-12 VDNNR
+12 VENR
-17 ALKGLA
+17 KALKGLA

-31 ATQRIEKDI
+31 ATQRVEKDI
-40 KKQIKANTKLDQKL
+40 KRQIKANTKLDQKL

-95 INKTTRSLQLGKQQ
+95 INNTTRSLQLGKQQ

-144 RGFGGNTGFR
+144 RGFAGNTGFR
-154 AAVGGA
+154 ASIGSAA
-160 VRQGGGGGGLIGSA
+160 RAGGGGGGLLGAAAVGGAAGVAAA
-174 VAGGV
+174 VAGR
-179 AGLAAGLVTKALQA
+179 AIQA
-193 VEDLAR
+193 IEDLAR

-270 DITKSF
+270 DITASF

-338 MLDKRLEEGTVSVED
+338 ELDKRLEQGTVSVED

-358 KTLLSDFDEQAKDI
+358 KTLLQDFDAEAQKI
-372 GNSSAEAGQ
+372 GQSSAEAGQ

-401 GAEFQKIFGEIVGY
+401 GAAFQDVFGQIIKV
-415 INQAIRA
+415 INGAIRA
-422 LNSFLGLGTEGAIAK
+422 LNNFLGLGTEGAIAK
-437 TRRELEAAQDKFNRL
+437 TERELEDARQRYIANRGGGDDKGSFRRRTAASQAKGDIARL
-452 NEETT
+452 TKRLRELR
-457 NEDGTKKTSNDP
+457 GTG
-469 RAQNRINQRRN
+469 
-480 QAMVALQDME
+480 
-490 RLSAELKKLEGRG
+490 EGN
-503 SGTIEQGTL
+503 IEQGTL
-512 VTSEDLQKNRKGG
+512 VTGQDLINNRKGKG
-525 GTDTAGQIQRIT
+525 VDTAAQLARIA

-544 AEARAREVEK
+544 AEARARENEK

-564 QLRQNDAKI
+564 QLRRNDAKI

-588 LNTYQQQNRAVA
+588 LNTYQEQNRAVA
-600 NEIAL
+600 NEIAS
-605 LDSAVTKAEAKLKAA
+605 LDIAVDKAEAKLKAA
-620 KGQLAAAAP
+620 QGQLAAAAP

-650 AQDRRSQFGESASAL
+650 AQDRRAQFGESAGDL

-680 FKQRAE
+680 FRQRAE
-686 AAKTEADAL
+686 AAKIEADAL
-695 RLRNRLAMEGMSE
+695 RLRNRLAMEGMSD
-708 TEINRQLQLAEIEK
+708 TEINRQLQLAEIER
-722 ERSDQL
+722 ERADRI
-728 SQIGPKTENAAD
+728 SQAQASGLPNIKDVMAQ
-740 LIRTI
+740 I
-745 NEGADN
+745 NEEAAN
-751 AREAINNLTEAQ
+751 AEAAINDLTQAQ
-763 LTSADALRNYVTT
+763 INSSDALKNYVST
-776 SMDFLTNVRE
+776 SMEFLTNVRE
-786 RIADIAQSIEQSIS
+786 RIAEIASSIEQSIS
-800 QSIMGVVT
+800 QSIMGVVQ
-808 GTMTAAEA
+808 GTMTASEA
-816 FHNFFKSVGE
+816 FANFFKSVGQS
-826 AFLTMAAQMIAKLII
+826 FMQLAAQMIAKLIV
-841 INLLKSALGGL
+841 INLLKTALGGL
-852 FGGGKMPSGV
+852 FGGGQMPSGV

-876 TKFGTFGP
+876 TKFGTLGP
-884 NFGIPQYANGG
+884 NFGIPQLATGG

-915 PLPDGRSI
+915 PLPNGRSI
-923 PVDFGKNAGAVTTN
+923 PVDFGKNAGGGVTTN

-942 DQGGNTSSETDGDS
+942 DQGGNTSTQTDGEQ
-956 ANKLALAIDG
+956 ANKLATAIDG

>member
-1 MAQGQYKYKLD
+1 MAQGQYTYKLD
-12 VDNNR
+12 VENSR
-17 ALKGLA
+17 ALRKLA
-23 DFAKASDK
+23 EFAKASDK
-31 ATQRIEKDI
+31 ATQRIEKDFRSQKKSQRQLGQELRQLKI
-40 KKQIKANTKLDQKL
+40 KYQDAQNAARGFGVQGKNNRDHIDSLRKLKKE
-54 IRQRAELAKARA
+54 IRETRDAYAKARQS
-66 EYKKYTTTKKADAE
+66 
-80 AAKVAAGEMERLNKK
+80 AASFNAAQRNQRLAGMPG
-95 INKTTRSLQLGKQQ
+95 QYG
-109 IRLYR
+109 R
-114 AELDKLNTA
+114 A
-123 TRKQNQGRTM
+123 
-133 YRRPIGPAPAQ
+133 IGPAPAM
-144 RGFGGNTGFR
+144 RGFRGNTGMR
-154 AAVGGA
+154 ATIGGGVA
-160 VRQGGGGGGLIGSA
+160 SGLAGGGGAGLLGSA

-179 AGLAAGLVTKALQA
+179 AGIAAGLVTKALQA

-338 MLDKRLEEGTVSVED
+338 ELDKRLEQGTVSVED
-353 FVNFT
+353 FVDFT
-358 KTLLSDFDEQAKDI
+358 KTLLQDFDAEAQKI
-372 GNSSAEAGQ
+372 GQSSAEAGQ

-401 GAEFQKIFGEIVGY
+401 GAAFQDVFGEIIKV
-415 INQAIRA
+415 INGAIRA
-422 LNSFLGLGTEGAIAK
+422 LNNFLGLGTEGAIAK
-437 TRRELEAAQDKFNRL
+437 TERELAAAQ
-452 NEETT
+452 
-457 NEDGTKKTSNDP
+457 
-469 RAQNRINQRRN
+469 QRFDRN
-480 QAMVALQDME
+480 QGDGEGKTAFRRTTARSQAAADIK
-490 RLSAELKKLEGRG
+490 RLTKRLDELRGTGEGN
-503 SGTIEQGTL
+503 IKQGTL
-512 VTSEDLQKNRKGG
+512 VTGQDLINNRKGKG
-525 GTDTAGQIQRIT
+525 VDIAGQINRINT
-537 ATDARRA
+537 TNIRRA
-544 AEARAREVEK
+544 AEARARENEK

-564 QLRQNDAKI
+564 QLRRNDAKI

-588 LNTYQQQNRAVA
+588 LNTYQEQNRAVA
-600 NEIAL
+600 NEIAS
-605 LDSAVTKAEAKLKAA
+605 LDIAVDKAEAKLKAA
-620 KGQLAAAAP
+620 QGQLAAAAP

-650 AQDRRSQFGESASAL
+650 AQDRRAQFGASAGEL

-680 FKQRAE
+680 FRQRAE
-686 AAKTEADAL
+686 AAKIEADAL
-695 RLRNRLAMEGMSE
+695 RMRNRLAMEGMSE

-722 ERSDQL
+722 ERSERL
-728 SQIGPKTENAAD
+728 RQIGPDTEGAAEMM
-740 LIRTI
+740 RQI

-763 LTSADALRNYVTT
+763 LQASDALNQYIAS
-776 SMDFLTNVRE
+776 SMDYLTDVRG
-786 RIADIAQSIEQSIS
+786 RIAEIAQSIEQSIS
-800 QSIMGVVT
+800 QSIMGVVQ
-808 GTMTAAEA
+808 GTMTASEA
-816 FHNFFKSVGE
+816 FANFFKSVGQS
-826 AFLTMAAQMIAKLII
+826 FMQMAAQMIAKLIV
-841 INLLKSALGGL
+841 INLLKKALGGL
-852 FGGGKMPSGV
+852 FGGGAPDTPTDSFAGVPNDVLDSVIPS
-862 QMGDGGGTVMSGVG
+862 
-876 TKFGTFGP
+876 P
-884 NFGIPQYANGG
+884 YAKGG
-895 IVTKPTTALIGEGGM
+895 IVTKPTNAMIGEGGM

-923 PVDFGKNAGAVTTN
+923 PVDLGKNSGGGVTTN

-942 DQGGNTSSETDGDS
+942 DQGGNTSTETDGDQ
-956 ANKLALAIDG
+956 ANKLANAIDG

>member
-1 MAQGQYKYKLD
+1 MAQGQYTYRLD
-12 VDNNR
+12 VENAA
-17 ALKGLA
+17 ALRKLA
-23 DFAKASDK
+23 QFAKASDK
-31 ATQRIEKDI
+31 ATQRIEKDVRSQKKSQQELGRQLRDLKLKYKDAQNAAVKFGKHDDNRAHIEGLRRI
-40 KKQIKANTKLDQKL
+40 KRQIKET
-54 IRQRAELAKARA
+54 REEYAKARQSVQRFN
-66 EYKKYTTTKKADAE
+66 
-80 AAKVAAGEMERLNKK
+80 AAQRNQRLAGMPG
-95 INKTTRSLQLGKQQ
+95 QYG
-109 IRLYR
+109 
-114 AELDKLNTA
+114 
-123 TRKQNQGRTM
+123 
-133 YRRPIGPAPAQ
+133 RPIGPAAPM
-144 RGFGGNTGFR
+144 RGFRGNTGMR
-154 AAVGGA
+154 AAIGGGFA
-160 VRQGGGGGGLIGSA
+160 SGLAGGGGGGLMGSA

-179 AGLAAGLVTKALQA
+179 AGVAAAVAGRAIQA
-193 VEDLAR
+193 IEDLAR

-338 MLDKRLEEGTVSVED
+338 ELDKRLEQGTVSVED

-358 KTLLSDFDEQAKDI
+358 KTLLQDFDAEAQKI
-372 GNSSAEAGQ
+372 GQSSAEAGQ

-401 GAEFQKIFGEIVGY
+401 GAAFQDVFGEIIKV
-415 INQAIRA
+415 INGAIRA
-422 LNSFLGLGTEGAIAK
+422 LNNFLGLGTEGAIAK
-437 TRRELEAAQDKFNRL
+437 TERELEDARQRYIANRGGGDDKGSFRRRTAASQAKGDIARL
-452 NEETT
+452 TARLRELR
-457 NEDGTKKTSNDP
+457 GTG
-469 RAQNRINQRRN
+469 
-480 QAMVALQDME
+480 
-490 RLSAELKKLEGRG
+490 EGN
-503 SGTIEQGTL
+503 IEQGTL
-512 VTSEDLQKNRKGG
+512 VTSQDLINNRKGK
-525 GTDTAGQIQRIT
+525 GTDIAGQINRINT
-537 ATDARRA
+537 TNIRRA
-544 AEARAREVEK
+544 AEARARENEK

-564 QLRQNDAKI
+564 QLRRNDAKI

-588 LNTYQQQNRAVA
+588 LNTYQEQNRAVA
-600 NEIAL
+600 NEIAS
-605 LDSAVTKAEAKLKAA
+605 LDIAVDKAEAKLKAA
-620 KGQLAAAAP
+620 QGQLAAAAP

-650 AQDRRSQFGESASAL
+650 AQDRRAQFGESAGDL

-680 FKQRAE
+680 FRQRAE

-695 RLRNRLAMEGMSE
+695 RMRNRLAMEGMSDA
-708 TEINRQLQLAEIEK
+708 EINRQLQLAEIEK
-722 ERSDQL
+722 ERTDRIAQA
-728 SQIGPKTENAAD
+728 QKENLPGLND
-740 LIRTI
+740 LMAKI
-745 NEGADN
+745 NEDA
-751 AREAINNLTEAQ
+751 ASAEAAINDLTEAQ
-763 LTSADALRNYVTT
+763 LQSSDALRNYVAT
-776 SMDFLTNVRE
+776 SMEFLTNVRE
-786 RIADIAQSIEQSIS
+786 RIAEIAQSIEQSIS
-800 QSIMGVVT
+800 QSIMGVVS
-808 GTMTAAEA
+808 GTMTASEA
-816 FHNFFKSVGE
+816 FANFFKSVGQS
-826 AFLTMAAQMIAKLII
+826 FMQLAAQMIAKLIV
-841 INLLKSALGGL
+841 INLLKKALGGL
-852 FGGGKMPSGV
+852 FGGGAKDTSSLNIDGIDQYVDPSIY
-862 QMGDGGGTVMSGVG
+862 TVEPFA
-876 TKFGTFGP
+876 K
-884 NFGIPQYANGG
+884 GG
-895 IVTKPTTALIGEGGM
+895 IVTKPTNAMIGEGGM

-915 PLPDGRSI
+915 PLPNGRSI
-923 PVDFGKNAGAVTTN
+923 PVDLGKNAGGGVTTN

-942 DQGGNTSSETDGDS
+942 DQGGNTSTETDGDQ
-956 ANKLALAIDG
+956 ANKLANAIDG

>member
-1 MAQGQYKYKLD
+1 MAQGQYKYQLD
-12 VDNNR
+12 VENR
-17 ALKGLA
+17 KALKGLA

-31 ATQRIEKDI
+31 ATQRVEKDI
-40 KKQIKANTKLDQKL
+40 KRQIKANTKLDQKL

-95 INKTTRSLQLGKQQ
+95 INNTTRSLQLGKQQ

-144 RGFGGNTGFR
+144 RGFAGNTGFR
-154 AAVGGA
+154 ASIGSAA
-160 VRQGGGGGGLIGSA
+160 RAGGGGGGLLGAAAIGGAAGVAAA
-174 VAGGV
+174 VAGR
-179 AGLAAGLVTKALQA
+179 AIQA
-193 VEDLAR
+193 IEDLAR

-270 DITKSF
+270 DITASF

-338 MLDKRLEEGTVSVED
+338 ELDKRLEQGTVSVED

-358 KTLLSDFDEQAKDI
+358 KTLLQDFDAEAQKI
-372 GNSSAEAGQ
+372 GQSSAEAGQ

-401 GAEFQKIFGEIVGY
+401 GAAFQDVFGEIIKV
-415 INQAIRA
+415 INGAIRA
-422 LNSFLGLGTEGAIAK
+422 LNNFLGLGTEGAIAK
-437 TRRELEAAQDKFNRL
+437 TERELEDARQRYIANRGGGDDKGSFRRRTAASQAKGDIARL
-452 NEETT
+452 TARLRELRGTGEGNIET
-457 NEDGTKKTSNDP
+457 
-469 RAQNRINQRRN
+469 
-480 QAMVALQDME
+480 
-490 RLSAELKKLEGRG
+490 
-503 SGTIEQGTL
+503 GTL
-512 VTSEDLQKNRKGG
+512 VTSQDLINNRKGAG
-525 GTDTAGQIQRIT
+525 KDTAAQLARIA

-544 AEARAREVEK
+544 AEARARENEK

-564 QLRQNDAKI
+564 QLRRNDAKI
-573 AEAQLNGTQRAQLGI
+573 AEAQLSGTQRAQLGI
-588 LNTYQQQNRAVA
+588 LNTYQEQNRAVA
-600 NEIAL
+600 NEIAS
-605 LDSAVTKAEAKLKAA
+605 LDIAVNKAEAKLKAA
-620 KGQLAAAAP
+620 QGQLAAAAP

-650 AQDRRSQFGESASAL
+650 AQERRAQFGESAGDL

-680 FKQRAE
+680 FRDRAE

-695 RLRNRLAMEGMSE
+695 RMRNRLAMEGMSE

-722 ERSDQL
+722 ERSERL
-728 SQIGPKTENAAD
+728 RQIGPDTEGAAEMM
-740 LIRTI
+740 RQI

-763 LTSADALRNYVTT
+763 LQASDALNQYIAS
-776 SMDFLTNVRE
+776 SMDYLTDVRG
-786 RIADIAQSIEQSIS
+786 RISEIAQSIEQSIS
-800 QSIMGVVT
+800 QSIMGVVQ
-808 GTMTAAEA
+808 GTMTASEA
-816 FHNFFKSVGE
+816 FANFFKSVGQS
-826 AFLTMAAQMIAKLII
+826 FMQMAAQMIAKLIV
-841 INLLKSALGGL
+841 INLLKKALGGL
-852 FGGGKMPSGV
+852 FGGGAPDTPTDSFAGVPNNVLDSVIPS
-862 QMGDGGGTVMSGVG
+862 
-876 TKFGTFGP
+876 P
-884 NFGIPQYANGG
+884 YAKGG
-895 IVTKPTTALIGEGGM
+895 IVTKPTNAMIGEGGM

-923 PVDFGKNAGAVTTN
+923 PVDLGKNSGGGVTTN

-942 DQGGNTSSETDGDS
+942 DQGGNTSTETDGDQ
-956 ANKLALAIDG
+956 ANKLANAIDG